1 MKTCKSWT
9 RSICLTIALL
19 ITHSVLAAEQFVNF
33 DNGDLLLNK
42 NNSVKIYMD
51 GNDQKGVAIAVR
63 NLQSDLQKVC
73 GGEISIVDAAADADI
88 VIGTLGHSAAVDQ
101 FAKAKRINAKLLK
114 GKKEMYLI
122 SIQNGKVVIA
132 GSDRR
137 GTIFG
142 IYELS
147 RQIGVSPWY
156 YWADV
161 PVVHH
166 DRIFVKNGDF
176 TDGEP
181 AVRYRGLFINDEAP
195 CLTSWVK
202 NTFGTEYGGHDFYAK
217 VFELILR
224 LKGNFLWPAMWG
236 WAFYADD
243 PENGKTADEMGVMI
257 GTSHHEPMGRNHQE
271 WVRHRKEYGAWNYQT
286 NKDVL
291 DRFFREGIER
301 AQGTD
306 DLITIGMRGDGDEAM
321 SAEADTK
328 LLQTIVD
335 NQRRIIQE
343 VTKRPAKETPQ
354 VWALYKEVL
363 DYYDKGMT
371 VPDDVLILLCDDNW
385 GNVRRVPNAQ
395 ERKHPGGWGLYYHVD
410 YVGAPRN
417 SKWLN
422 VTPSQNMWEQLQ
434 LAYQNG
440 IDRLWILNVG
450 DIKPMEYP
458 ITLFMDM
465 AWNPDAVTA
474 DVTASHTTA
483 FCRQLW
489 GTDQAEEAS
498 RILNLCCKYNGRIT
512 AEMLNAFTYNV
523 ETGDWQR
530 AVNEYMELENAA
542 LRQFLT
548 LKEDQRDSYRQ
559 LILFPVQ
566 AMSNIY
572 QMYYAQA
579 MNHKLFR
586 EQNPDAN
593 LWADKV
599 EAAFRRD
606 SLLCAQYNHDIA
618 NGKWNGMMTQKHIGY
633 VSWNDDFP
641 HDVMPKVFR
650 LENIDGPG
658 HFSFFE
664 KNGYVAME
672 AEHFWEQQGAGQA
685 QWTVIPYMGRTLS
698 AMSLMPYTTGTD
710 NASLSYRF
718 MLSEK
723 NNQLREVKV
732 YVVVKSTLDYL
743 NKGGLEYTVSIDG
756 GEAQTVNFNSDL
768 NEKPENIYSKYYPTV
783 ALRVVPSMVQLPLG
797 TSNGGWHT
805 LTLHPKDPGIVF
817 EKVVVDCGGY
827 QPSFLFMEESPKTK
841 N

>member
-1 MKTCKSWT
+1 MRTYYPIL
-9 RSICLTIALL
+9 RAFCLVVALFATSH
-19 ITHSVLAAEQFVNF
+19 IMAAEPFVSF
-33 DNGDLLLNK
+33 SNGDILLNN
-42 NNSVKIYMD
+42 NNSVKIHYD
-51 GNDQKGVAIAVR
+51 SNDLKGVSIAAR
-63 NLQSDLQKVC
+63 NLQTDLQKVC
-73 GGEISIVDAAADADI
+73 GGQITFSSAADANII
-88 VIGTLGHSAAVDQ
+88 VGTIGHSAAVDQ
-101 FAKAKRINAKLLK
+101 LVKAKKIDGKALK
-114 GKKEMYLI
+114 GKLEKYIITTIGQQL
-122 SIQNGKVVIA
+122 VIA

-147 RQIGVSPWY
+147 QQLGVSPWY

-166 DRIFVKNGDF
+166 DKIFVKNGVF

-181 AVRYRGLFINDEAP
+181 VVRYRGIFINDEAP

-202 NTFGTEYGGHDFYAK
+202 NTFGTDYGGHDFYEK

-243 PENGKTADEMGVMI
+243 PQNGTLADEMGVVI
-257 GTSHHEPMGRNHQE
+257 GTSHHEPMARNHQE
-271 WVRHRKEYGAWNYQT
+271 WARHREEFGAWDYQK
-286 NKDVL
+286 NKETL
-291 DRFFREGIER
+291 DKFFREGIER
-301 AQGTD
+301 AKGTE

-328 LLQTIVD
+328 LLEDIVK

-363 DYYDKGMT
+363 EYYDKGMT

-385 GNVRRVPNAQ
+385 GNVRRVPKAQ
-395 ERKHPGGWGLYYHVD
+395 ERNHPGGWGLYYHVD

-434 LAYQNG
+434 LAYQYG
-440 IDRLWILNVG
+440 IDRLWVLNVG

-465 AWNPDAVTA
+465 AWNPDAVSVNVS
-474 DVTASHTTA
+474 DSHTTD

-489 GTDQAEEAS
+489 GDEQADEAA
-498 RILNLCCKYNGRIT
+498 RILNLCCKYNGRVT
-512 AEMLNAFTYNV
+512 AEMLTANTYNV

-530 AVNEYMELENAA
+530 AVNEYLELENAA
-542 LRQFLT
+542 LQQFLT
-548 LKEDQRDSYRQ
+548 LREDQRDSYRQ
-559 LILFPVQ
+559 IILFPVQ

-579 MNHKLFR
+579 MNQKLYK
-586 EQNPDAN
+586 EGNPDAN

-599 EAAFRRD
+599 EAAFHRD
-606 SLLCAQYNHDIA
+606 SVLCAQYNHEIA

-633 VSWNDDFP
+633 MSWNDNFP
-641 HDVMPKVFR
+641 KDR
-650 LENIDGPG
+650 LPRISRFKESDETGG
-658 HFSFFE
+658 FSFTE
-664 KNGYVAME
+664 KDGYVAME
-672 AEHFWEQQGAGQA
+672 AEHFWEKKDAKQA
-685 QWTVIPYMGRTLS
+685 QWTVIPFMGRTLS
-698 AMSLMPYTTGTD
+698 GLSLMPYTASTD
-710 NASLSYRF
+710 DASLSYRF
-718 MLSEK
+718 TLSESK
-723 NNQLREVKV
+723 KQLQEVKV
-732 YVVVKSTLDYL
+732 IVVVKSTLDYMD
-743 NKGGLEYTVSIDG
+743 KGGMEYTVSIDG
-756 GEAQTVNFNSDL
+756 QAPQTVNFNEKL
-768 NEKPENIYSKYYPTV
+768 NEKPENIYSVYYPTV
-783 ALRVVPSMVQLPLG
+783 ALRVVSSTVQLPLG
-797 TSNGGWHT
+797 NPSDGWHT
-805 LTLHPKDPGIVF
+805 VTIHPKDPAIVF
-817 EKVVVDCGGY
+817 EKVIIDCGGY
-827 QPSFLFMEESPKTK
+827 QSSFLFMDESQKTK
-841 N
+841 K

>member
-1 MKTCKSWT
+1 MKTCLSIS
-9 RSICLTIALL
+9 RIICLMTVMIS
-19 ITHSVLAAEQFVNF
+19 THQLLAAEQFVDF
-33 DNGDLLLNK
+33 KNGDLLINQD
-42 NNSVKIYMD
+42 NVVRIHYDS
-51 GNDQKGVAIAVR
+51 NDLKGVAIAVR
-63 NLQSDLQKVC
+63 NLQIDLQKVC
-73 GGEISIVDAAADADI
+73 GSKISVSSSSDANI
-88 VIGTLGHSAAVDQ
+88 IIGTIGHSAAIDQ
-101 FAKAKRINAKLLK
+101 LVKAKKIDGKVLK
-114 GKKEMYLI
+114 GKLEKYIITTIGQQLI
-122 SIQNGKVVIA
+122 IA

-137 GTIFG
+137 GTIYG

-161 PVVHH
+161 AIEHH
-166 DRIFVKNGDF
+166 DHIFIKKGEF

-181 AVRYRGLFINDEAP
+181 AVKYRGIFINDEAP

-202 NTFGTEYGGHDFYAK
+202 NTFGTDYGGHDFYAK

-243 PENGKTADEMGVMI
+243 PLNSKTADEMGIII
-257 GTSHHEPMGRNHQE
+257 GTSHHEPMARNHQE
-271 WVRHRKEYGAWNYQT
+271 WVRHRHEYGAWNYQS
-286 NKDVL
+286 NKSTL
-291 DRFFREGIER
+291 DKFFREGMER
-301 AQGTD
+301 AKDTE

-328 LLQTIVD
+328 LLQDIVT

-363 DYYDKGMT
+363 EYYDKGMT
-371 VPDDVLILLCDDNW
+371 VPDDVLMLLCDDNW
-385 GNVRRVPNAQ
+385 GDVRRVPNAK

-434 LAYQNG
+434 LAYQYDIN
-440 IDRLWILNVG
+440 RLWVLNVG

-465 AWNPDAVTA
+465 AWNPKAVSV
-474 DVTASHTTA
+474 DVKDTHTVD

-489 GTDQAEEAS
+489 GDTQAEEAA
-498 RILNLCCKYNGRIT
+498 RILNLCCKYNGRVT
-512 AEMLNAFTYNV
+512 AEMLNSHTYNI

-530 AVNEYMELENAA
+530 VTNEYLELENAA

-548 LKEDQRDSYRQ
+548 LKEEQRDSYRQ

-586 EQNPDAN
+586 EMNPDAN

-599 EAAFRRD
+599 EEAFHRD

-618 NGKWNGMMTQKHIGY
+618 QGKWNGMMTQKHIGY
-633 VSWNDDFP
+633 VSWNDDF
-641 HDVMPKVFR
+641 HKDTMPKVFR
-650 LENIDGPG
+650 IDNADGIG
-658 HFSFFE
+658 GFGFIES
-664 KNGYVAME
+664 NGYVAME
-672 AEHFWEQQGAGQA
+672 AEHFWEKEDATQA
-685 QWTVIPYMGRTLS
+685 QWTTIPYMGRTLS
-698 AMSLMPYTTGTD
+698 GISLMPYTASTD
-710 NASLSYRF
+710 NASLNYRF

-723 NNQLREVKV
+723 NSQLREVKV
-732 YVVVKSTLDYL
+732 VVVVKSTLDFL

-756 GEAQTVNFNSDL
+756 GAPQTVNFNSDL

-783 ALRVVPSMVQLPLG
+783 ALRVVPNIVELPLG
-797 TSNGGWHT
+797 TSSSGWHT
-805 LTLHPKDPGIVF
+805 LSLHPKDPGIVF
-817 EKVVVDCGGY
+817 EKIVIDCGGY
-827 QPSFLFMEESPKTK
+827 RSSFFFLDESPKTK
-841 N
+841 K